1 MDTHRI
7 KWAQRGI
14 YALATTGALALTAL
28 GFAPSAD
35 AHTPVPTSAPIT
47 SSITSPNVQYA
58 FYSTDTGTE
67 APTSEAPYG
76 WMYKDNTDFED
87 DHPKWCDTSSLTTH
101 VTAYLCSVP
110 RNHASDDQSYD
121 VKWTDDGDLYY
132 TASGDVLDPIFGGP
146 VTPEDNRPRVWS

>member
-14 YALATTGALALTAL
+14 YALATTGAIALTAL

-35 AHTPVPTSAPIT
+35 AHPPVHTTTA
-47 SSITSPNVQYA
+47 NVQYA
-58 FYSTDTGTE
+58 FYATDTGTE
-67 APTSEAPYG
+67 APSSEAPYG

-87 DHPKWCDTSSLTTH
+87 DHPKLCDTASLTTH

-110 RNHASDDQSYD
+110 RNHAPDDASYD
-121 VKWTDDGDLYY
+121 VKWTNDGDLYY
-132 TASGDVLDPIFGGP
+132 VHSGDVLDPIFGGP